1 MWSLSTNAFLQAGH
15 KEWLLLDKYLFDF
28 RGDTC
33 NKIGVSF
40 QAFKFGQDTKCR
52 RKRGRSGHQTL
63 FPTALTESSTC
74 SCLDAQ
80 PAHFLEE
87 ARVSTTVVDCSLT
100 VAVYSIFCSFRAIE
114 SAIANHPISWTF
126 MAIFLALSCMANIE
140 NQVN

>member
-52 RKRGRSGHQTL
+52 RKRG
-63 FPTALTESSTC
+63 